1 MSGPTT
7 WCYLDKAPAMQH
19 KRGCATDGLLSSA
32 LFLAPPV
39 LPSVVMAIMVPAGQ
53 GLGSGSYYRT
63 RAADAQSHTG
73 TRGCRGL
80 TSWSSVTLVLAGG
93 EQRA

>member
-19 KRGCATDGLLSSA
+19 RMGCATDGLLSSA

-63 RAADAQSHTG
+63 RAADAQRIRACEAAEVSQ
-73 TRGCRGL
+73 
-80 TSWSSVTLVLAGG
+80 AG
-93 EQRA
+93 AALPWC